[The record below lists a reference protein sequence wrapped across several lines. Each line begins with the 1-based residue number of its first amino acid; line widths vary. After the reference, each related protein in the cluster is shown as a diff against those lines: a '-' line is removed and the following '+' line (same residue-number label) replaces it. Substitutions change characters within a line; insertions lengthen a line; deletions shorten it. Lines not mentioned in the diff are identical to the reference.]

1 MLSST
6 ASVLAAPSAPLFSG
20 ADPSLL
26 AVASAAER
34 IDNANWLDDFA
45 SAPPHVRDALGMR
58 CESNVSE
65 EESSPE
71 ESSPPSIVMVRSHI
85 PFFHFNVASTL
96 GIDSDVAPE
105 PLLDSIQDFFGPG
118 KTHHITVAERFLAK
132 EGGRSSEEETQP
144 NNNNKLHEQLV
155 RRGYSRYL
163 PFDRVILQDPLE
175 DLVKSWS
182 DWGSASELVTHET
195 KAEWSSFLTNYYKM
209 PDLIGDWL
217 QQLVGRS
224 NWFHAIL
231 KRDGKVV
238 MARSLYFQ
246 NGWAWLGIDAPVPG
260 WTPADCCDNDLAVCA
275 KLLMTAHQEAGVRS
289 FVSDVE
295 APNVDHS
302 GGPDYDKW
310 RMLGFSVPYRRVV
323 YKWEEGKAETPVM
336 KDEAAATKGETA
348 KQEE

>member
-6 ASVLAAPSAPLFSG
+6 AAVLAAPSAPLFIG

-45 SAPPHVRDALGMR
+45 SAPPHVQEALGMR
-58 CESNVSE
+58 CESNASE
-65 EESSPE
+65 EEPSDR
-71 ESSPPSIVMVRSHI
+71 PPIVMVRSHI

-96 GIDSDVAPE
+96 GIGSDVAPE

-132 EGGRSSEEETQP
+132 EGGTRSEEETQP
-144 NNNNKLHEQLV
+144 TTNNNNNNKLHEQLV
-155 RRGYSRYL
+155 RRGYYRYL
-163 PFDRVILQDPLE
+163 PFDRVILRDPLE
-175 DLVKSWS
+175 DLVNSWS
-182 DWGSASELVTHET
+182 DWGSTSELVTHET
-195 KAEWSSFLTNYYKM
+195 KAEWSSFLTGYYKM
-209 PDLIGDWL
+209 PDVIGDWL
-217 QQLVGRS
+217 QQLVGRP

-260 WTPADCCDNDLAVCA
+260 WTPANCYDDDLAVCA
-275 KLLMTAHQEAGVRS
+275 KLLTTAHHEAGITS

-295 APNVDHS
+295 APNKDQS
-302 GGPDYDKW
+302 GPDYDKW
-310 RMLGFSVPYRRVV
+310 RKLGFSVPYRRVV
-323 YKWEEGKAETPVM
+323 YKWEEE
-336 KDEAAATKGETA
+336 EAAAAMDETDATKGETA

>member
-6 ASVLAAPSAPLFSG
+6 AAVLAAPSAPLFSG

-26 AVASAAER
+26 ALASAAER

-58 CESNVSE
+58 CESNASE
-65 EESSPE
+65 EEPS
-71 ESSPPSIVMVRSHI
+71 ESSPSSIVMVRSHI

-96 GIDSDVAPE
+96 GVDSAVAPE

-118 KTHHITVAERFLAK
+118 KTHHITVAERLLAK
-132 EGGRSSEEETQP
+132 EGGTSSEEETQP
-144 NNNNKLHEQLV
+144 NNNNNKLHEQLV

-175 DLVKSWS
+175 DLVNSWS
-182 DWGSASELVTHET
+182 DWGSTSELVTHEN
-195 KAEWSSFLTNYYKM
+195 KAEWSSFLTGYYTM

-217 QQLVGRS
+217 QQLVNRP

-231 KRDGKVV
+231 KREGKVV
-238 MARSLYFQ
+238 MARSLYAQ

-260 WTPADCCDNDLAVCA
+260 WTPADCYDDDLAVCA
-275 KLLMTAHQEAGVRS
+275 KLLSTALHEAGITS

-295 APNVDHS
+295 APNDDQS
-302 GGPDYDKW
+302 GPDYDKW
-310 RMLGFSVPYRRVV
+310 KKLGFSVPYRRVV
-323 YKWEEGKAETPVM
+323 YKWEE
-336 KDEAAATKGETA
+336 EAAAAETDATKDETD

>member
-6 ASVLAAPSAPLFSG
+6 AAVLAAPSAPLFTG

-26 AVASAAER
+26 ALAAAAER

-45 SAPPHVRDALGMR
+45 SAPPHVQEALGMR
-58 CESNVSE
+58 CESNASE
-65 EESSPE
+65 EEPSS
-71 ESSPPSIVMVRSHI
+71 ESSPSSIVMVRSNI

-105 PLLDSIQDFFGPG
+105 PLLDLIQDFFGPG
-118 KTHHITVAERFLAK
+118 KTHHITVAERFFAK
-132 EGGRSSEEETQP
+132 EGTSGEEDAHP
-144 NNNNKLHEQLV
+144 NNKLHEQLV

-163 PFDRVILQDPLE
+163 PFDRVILQDPSE

-182 DWGSASELVTHET
+182 DWGATSELVTHGI
-195 KAEWSSFLTNYYKM
+195 KAEWSSFLTGYYKM

-217 QQLVGRS
+217 QQLVGRP

-260 WTPADCCDNDLAVCA
+260 WTPADCHHDDLAVCA
-275 KLLMTAHQEAGVRS
+275 KLLMTALHEAGIAS

-295 APNVDHS
+295 APNVDQS
-302 GGPDYDKW
+302 GPDYDKW
-310 RMLGFSVPYRRVV
+310 KTLGFSVPYRRVV
-323 YKWEEGKAETPVM
+323 YKWEE
-336 KDEAAATKGETA
+336 KDEAATKDEVAATKDETA
-348 KQEE
+348 KHEE